1 MFDLAFNFVCLKY
14 DIRDL
19 LLIVTEEEKR
29 DVSIHFL
36 LL

>member
-14 DIRDL
+14 DVRDL
-19 LLIVTEEEKR
+19 LIITEEEKR